1 MRWLYNYPVDK
12 SFAVENV
19 PHVITTKC
27 IIDHSLYAMQKVE
40 RRWTKKKEEIRYLF
54 PFDKA
59 ELLLVTISFS
69 GFSYRAFSRTNS
81 IGESSILLNFIIWGH
96 I

>member
-19 PHVITTKC
+19 PHVITSKC
-27 IIDHSLYAMQKVE
+27 IIDHSLYAMQRLE
-40 RRWTKKKEEIRYLF
+40 RRWTKKKKEIRYLF

-59 ELLLVTISFS
+59 ELLLVSFSFS

-81 IGESSILLNFIIWGH
+81 IGESSTLLNFTI
-96 I
+96 

>member
-19 PHVITTKC
+19 PHVMTKC
-27 IIDHSLYAMQKVE
+27 IIDHSLNAMQRVE

-54 PFDKA
+54 PLDKA
-59 ELLLVTISFS
+59 ELLLVSFSFS

-81 IGESSILLNFIIWGH
+81 IGESSTLLNFII
-96 I
+96 